1 MAKGFGETSVSLKKN
16 SKSSSLLPAL
26 DCEQVE
32 KKLFEHF
39 EDLTDPRGKQG
50 VLHPFMSI
58 VMIALLATIGGAK
71 GWEDIEIYGVSHEPW
86 LSSVLHLPCG
96 IPKADT
102 YRRLFEK
109 ISPTA
114 MEQSFNSWLSSVVK
128 DLGGQVIPIDGKTVR
143 GSYDRNGE
151 QRALHLVS
159 AWASKNR
166 LFLGQVRVQQKSN
179 EITAIPALLELLDI
193 SGCIITIDAM
203 GTQTEIAHRIQAQ
216 GAEYV
221 LALKKNHPTLH
232 LEVKQWFETAQGSSF
247 EGIKYSHDVRVES
260 GHHRRE
266 KRKVTAVALNQM
278 GGLYKQ
284 AQWSGLQTIV
294 RVIRTRHLWNKTT
307 QEVMFYLSSLPP
319 NAQPLGKAIRQH
331 WSIENQLHWV
341 LDVTFGEDACRI
353 RTGNAPENI
362 ALLKRWSINL
372 LNQET
377 SFKRSTRQK
386 ARRAAWTRAICS
398 KFSLLR
404 FPYNLTCLM
413 PKFSCAYPDS
423 KVE

>member
-266 KRKVTAVALNQM
+266 KREVTAVALNQM

-362 ALLKRWSINL
+362 ALLKRCSINL

-386 ARRAAWTRAICS
+386 ARRAS
-398 KFSLLR
+398 MDKGYLLKVLAASI
-404 FPYNLTCLM
+404 PLQSNL
-413 PKFSCAYPDS
+413 SDA
-423 KVE
+423 

>member
-1 MAKGFGETSVSLKKN
+1 MAKGFGEGNNSQKN
-16 SKSSSLLPAL
+16 SSRPSAILETD
-26 DCEQVE
+26 DCEQIQE
-32 KKLFEHF
+32 QWAEHF
-39 EDLTDPRGKQG
+39 ENLTDPRGKQG
-50 VLHPFMSI
+50 ILHPFMSI
-58 VMIALLATIGGAK
+58 VMIAILATIGGAK
-71 GWEDIEIYGVSHEPW
+71 GWEDIEIYGVSHEHW
-86 LSSVLHLPCG
+86 LSSFLNLPFS
-96 IPKADT
+96 IPTADT
-102 YRRLFEK
+102 YRRVFEK
-109 ISPTA
+109 ISPQA
-114 MEQSFNSWLSSVVK
+114 LERSFNSWLSSIML

-151 QRALHLVS
+151 QSALHLVS
-159 AWASKNR
+159 AWASENR
-166 LFLGQVRVQQKSN
+166 LFLGQVKVKSKSN

-203 GTQTEIAHRIQAQ
+203 GTQTEIAHRIKAQ
-216 GAEYV
+216 GADYI
-221 LALKKNHPTLH
+221 LALKANHPTLYQ
-232 LEVKQWFETAQGSSF
+232 EVEQWFENAQSSNF
-247 EGIKYSHDVRVES
+247 EGIEYSCDVRVES

-266 KRKVTAVALNQM
+266 KRQVTAVALNHL

-294 RVIRTRHLWNKTT
+294 RVVRTRHLWNKTE

-319 NAQPLGKAIRQH
+319 EAQQLGKAIRQH

-386 ARRAAWTRAICS
+386 ARRAS
-398 KFSLLR
+398 MDKGYLLKVLGASI
-404 FPYNLTCLM
+404 PLQSNLSDT
-413 PKFSCAYPDS
+413 
-423 KVE
+423 

>member
-16 SKSSSLLPAL
+16 SKSSSLMPAP

-32 KKLFEHF
+32 KQLFEHF
-39 EDLTDPRGKQG
+39 EDLIDPRGKQG

-71 GWEDIEIYGVSHEPW
+71 GWEDIEIYGVSYEPW
-86 LSSVLHLPCG
+86 LSSFLNLPFG

-114 MEQSFNSWLSSVVK
+114 MKQSFNSWLSSVVK

-151 QRALHLVS
+151 QGALHLVS
-159 AWASKNR
+159 AWASENR
-166 LFLGQVRVQQKSN
+166 LFLGQVKVKQKSN

-193 SGCIITIDAM
+193 FGSIITIDAM

-221 LALKKNHPTLH
+221 LALKENHPTLYQ
-232 LEVKQWFETAQGSSF
+232 EVKQWFKTAQGSNF
-247 EGIKYSHDVRVES
+247 EGIEYSHDVRVES

-266 KRKVTAVALNQM
+266 RREVTAVALNQM

-294 RVIRTRHLWNKTT
+294 RVVRTRHLWNKTT
-307 QEVMFYLSSLPP
+307 QEVMFYLSSLPS
-319 NAQPLGKAIRQH
+319 NAQRLGKAIRQH

-353 RTGNAPENI
+353 RTGNAPENM

-372 LNQET
+372 LNRET

-386 ARRAAWTRAICS
+386 ARRAS
-398 KFSLLR
+398 MDKGYLLQVLSASV
-404 FPYNLTCLM
+404 PPQSNLSDT
-413 PKFSCAYPDS
+413 
-423 KVE
+423 